1 MIELLIAAAGIA
13 LSIIIKPQTDTH
25 YTVIGDSYD
34 NSGILD

>member
-13 LSIIIKPQTDTH
+13 LSIMIKPKPAE
-25 YTVIGDSYD
+25 YTVIGDAYD